1 MQITLQE
8 KTMHP
13 LNATIDKSLYQ
24 QAKLHSFISNKSISQ
39 IIREE
44 LNFYLKKETNGK
56 VKAQLVPEQ
65 EILGILVKDRC
76 IAEDEFVKEFNLCK
90 KFVKKNC

>member
-44 LNFYLKKETNGK
+44 LNLYLKKETNGK
-56 VKAQLVPEQ
+56 VKA
-65 EILGILVKDRC
+65 
-76 IAEDEFVKEFNLCK
+76 
-90 KFVKKNC
+90 

>member
-8 KTMHP
+8 KTMHL

-44 LNFYLKKETNGK
+44 LNLYLKK
-56 VKAQLVPEQ
+56 
-65 EILGILVKDRC
+65 
-76 IAEDEFVKEFNLCK
+76 K
-90 KFVKKNC
+90 KLMAK